1 MPLPASN
8 SIPLMVHSRPG
19 ERIKTNP
26 KITMMV
32 RMTED
37 SLDVLQSLAPEQHVE
52 FEFGDRSVST
62 VGTFNCGSTIHNP
75 LR

>member
-1 MPLPASN
+1 MG
-8 SIPLMVHSRPG
+8 HSRPG
-19 ERIKTNP
+19 EGILTKL
-26 KITMMV
+26 KIVMMV

-37 SLDVLQSLAPEQHVE
+37 SLDVLQSLAPEQRVE

-62 VGTFNCGSTIHNP
+62 VGTFNCGRTTHNH

>member
-1 MPLPASN
+1 MPLHASN
-8 SIPLMVHSRPG
+8 SIPLMGNSRPG
-19 ERIKTNP
+19 ERIKTNS
-26 KITMMV
+26 KIAMMV

-37 SLDVLQSLAPEQHVE
+37 SLDALQSLAPEQRVE

-62 VGTFNCGSTIHNP
+62 VCPFNCGRTITNL